1 VDYQGRPWT
10 TAPSGVRP
18 ETSVDS
24 HDCFIPTKCIKKFTG
39 HTKGV
44 QAIEFFPGT
53 GHLLLSASMD
63 GKCKIWDVYEDRNV
77 RRTYAGHTEAVRSI
91 NLGGDGSQFLS
102 SGFDRY
108 IRLWDVETGQ
118 AKGTFSNRKMG
129 YQVKFYPRDNN
140 LFIVAAS
147 DNKIYQWD
155 ARSGSVV
162 QEYNY
167 HLQPCS
173 TVTFFDDGR
182 KFVSTSD
189 DKKILVWEF
198 DIPVPILYIQDPSM
212 HAVPYVALHPSKT
225 AFAGQSM
232 DNSIV
237 TYQCGEK
244 VSIFCVIVFGLLFL
258 QRLLL

>member
-1 VDYQGRPWT
+1 M
-10 TAPSGVRP
+10 
-18 ETSVDS
+18 
-24 HDCFIPTKCIKKFTG
+24 KCIKKFVG

-63 GKCKIWDVYEDRNV
+63 GKCKVWDVFEDRNV

-91 NLGGDGSQFLS
+91 NLNNDGTQFLS

-118 AKGTFSNRKMG
+118 AVGTYSNRKMA
-129 YQVKFYPRDNN
+129 YQAKFYPRDNN
-140 LFIVAAS
+140 LFIIAAS
-147 DNKIYQWD
+147 DNKLYQWD
-155 ARSGSVV
+155 ARTGEVV

-167 HLQPCS
+167 HLQSCS
-173 TVTFFDDGR
+173 TVTFFDEGR

-198 DIPVPILYIQDPSM
+198 GIPVPIKYIQDPNM
-212 HAVPYVALHPSKT
+212 HAVPYVAVHPSKT

-232 DNSIV
+232 DNTIV

-244 VSIFCVIVFGLLFL
+244 VRACLALEK
-258 QRLLL
+258 Q